1 MVNVPLS
8 GFPPEFD
15 ARCSKCRSP
24 NLHFTNERHPFV
36 WGQQE
41 LHLRCFLCGTVKY
54 GEAAIRAVLDPQ
66 LKVWEEEQVA
76 ARERAREEAERQA
89 REAERQAREA
99 ERQAR
104 EAAQAQEE
112 AERQAA
118 QEKATLAPV
127 CAWEG
132 CTMPALGRSK
142 YCSRTCSN
150 NNAHARAK
158 ARRAAEALEAAL
170 AETPVQE
177 PSRGVVLAELVPG
190 ARRTVLYR
198 RAHFLPHLPSHH
210 AGTVTG

>member
-89 REAERQAREA
+89 REVAVREEA

-104 EAAQAQEE
+104 EVAQAQEE
-112 AERQAA
+112 AARQAA
-118 QEKATLAPV
+118 QEKAAPAPV

-132 CTMPALGRSK
+132 CTKSALGRSK

-150 NNAHARAK
+150 NNARARAK
-158 ARRAAEALEAAL
+158 ARCAEASLEAVYTKAL
-170 AETPVQE
+170 AQE
-177 PSRGVVLAELVPG
+177 PSRGVVLVELMVE